1 MSARGHVFA
10 SELAGMRRA
19 AGVLATC
26 HRSALTTHLRRIGQR
41 RAMMRARRGS
51 SSWPWLR
58 AEAQRRFAAGESPRG
73 IHDLRASYA
82 PVVHRRQVAGAPRIR
97 RPGPDV
103 PVEVARAGRRRVM
116 RPTEIRDLVAYLTE
130 PQSWRGFS
138 AGHEAP
144 RRGRPALHG
153 HRDWLASRPET
164 LSIENGNTEARRTR
178 ITHGAARRGP
188 GGSGRRRRMIQCP
201 ASEVPLQSGGCK
213 FPPDLV
219 RGAGSNRLGS
229 CVLAYA
235 HTDKYGAQAAP
246 LSGGFFARQMTK
258 KLLTRDTP
266 TRCARRSGGGEAP
279 ALRRVPLR
287 PAPVGCAIPTRPRTA
302 RLGARSARA

>member
-1 MSARGHVFA
+1 MSLRCVWRHTFGTRRWRSVTRSRGIIDVVGGDESGDDVRGRWVAPHSLTHGVCMVLCAEHRSDGFQCLREGHVFA

-116 RPTEIRDLVAYLTE
+116 RPTEIRDLVASLTE
-130 PQSWRGFS
+130 PQSWRGF
-138 AGHEAP
+138 GWP
-144 RRGRPALHG
+144 
-153 HRDWLASRPET
+153 
-164 LSIENGNTEARRTR
+164 
-178 ITHGAARRGP
+178 RGP
-188 GGSGRRRRMIQCP
+188 PEGSARSP
-201 ASEVPLQSGGCK
+201 WPSG
-213 FPPDLV
+213 L
-219 RGAGSNRLGS
+219 
-229 CVLAYA
+229 
-235 HTDKYGAQAAP
+235 
-246 LSGGFFARQMTK
+246 
-258 KLLTRDTP
+258 
-266 TRCARRSGGGEAP
+266 
-279 ALRRVPLR
+279 
-287 PAPVGCAIPTRPRTA
+287 A
-302 RLGARSARA
+302 RLSPGDVVY